1 MMLSRF
7 FEIVEYF
14 LNKPTPGLILLIAV
28 GIFCTWLFHG
38 VAEKFKSTPV
48 LALCFVFAA
57 TLAIYNSDGTILIL
71 GFNWCVA
78 MALGFELYRRLVEPV
93 ERY

>member
-28 GIFCTWLFHG
+28 LSFCTWLLHG
-38 VAEKFKSTPV
+38 VAEKFKSTAI

-57 TLAIYNSDGTILIL
+57 TLAIHNSDGTILIL
-71 GFNWCVA
+71 GINWCVT
-78 MALGFELYRRLVEPV
+78 MALGFELYRRLVDPV